1 MTRHRLIP
9 LCALVGVLLAGFLPN
24 LQAQDAQDSA
34 DLVLL
39 IDGSQNVGAA
49 NFPYVRELAL
59 RIIERL
65 NVGREAVRVALALYH
80 ANPEI
85 KFYLSSYESK
95 ASVLEAVKELTY
107 SGSPQSN
114 LGLALEEVA
123 QSLLSQSAGGRAEE
137 GVPQM
142 VVVISA
148 GPSTDDTGAGDRSLK
163 RAGVVT
169 FGVAIGNTAPADLEA
184 VATDRSFV
192 LSAPDFRTVTSTVDQ
207 LMPFVQGVVQRTI
220 IIQNE
225 FTEVVAVGPRD
236 IIFLLDSTMGATV
249 INSVREFIRRFVETM
264 PIGPGGVQVGVAQ
277 FSDTPRLEID
287 LNSYGTREELM
298 SALGRI
304 KPRQGQSVN
313 IGAALDFVRTNM
325 LRPDKGSRLQQGV
338 PQLVLLMTSKKSTD
352 EAIGPARALQ
362 RMGVLTMAAGS
373 KTADTQE
380 LKEIAF
386 DESVL
391 FIMPDFR
398 KLLRSPK
405 IIVTPLSTLAG
416 VVVTEVPTEPVV
428 EITTVQTQKVI
439 RDIVFLVDGSNYIGS
454 NNFPYVR
461 DFMINVVNQL
471 EVNPERVQIGLM
483 QFAEQPKIEFYLNT
497 LSDRQSVVDRI
508 SQLRLT
514 GGTVLNTGTA
524 MEYALRNMFSTRAGS
539 RKRQGV
545 QQVLVLITGG
555 PTQDAIKSVADKVA
569 LEGVLTFVVSS
580 GQADQAVLQTVAFVP
595 DLAYHEANFAYL
607 PAMAEQIMPKLI
619 TVVGDTDLTTVT
631 EEVAVTG
638 SERDVAFLI
647 DGTDSVRSDFAYVR
661 DFILKVIEPLDIGR
675 DKVRVAVV
683 QHSERPTPN
692 FYLNTYQT
700 KGEVVQAVGQMT
712 LAGGRA
718 LNTGSALKF
727 MRDNILSEAY
737 GSRRAQGV
745 PQFLIVLTGSR
756 SRDNVK
762 EPAGVLKT
770 EGVVPFGVGVKDA
783 DRKQIEEISHNP
795 SFAFKVKEFSELD
808 TVPQRLNTYVALPK
822 AELDIVLREV
832 QGHGV
837 KRDIVFLLD
846 GSENTRNGFSDIK
859 LFLKSIVESLYVSE
873 NQDRVSVVQ
882 FAEKPNVNF
891 YLNSH
896 KSESD
901 VMNAIDNL
909 RHGGGGRRLNVGA
922 ALQFVRHSV
931 FTSSSGSRRLEGVPQ
946 ILILLT
952 TAPSADDARSPA
964 LALKDHEIMSVGIG
978 VGDSD
983 FAELETVAFEPSFIY
998 KVIRLSN
1005 LPSIQSKLIAALNSN
1020 KDPTE
1025 STSDLIGRTKRDIVF
1040 LVDGSDDSRNGLPA
1054 IREFIRRM
1062 VEELDVD
1069 DDKVRVAVLQYSDD
1083 TSVYFNLEAH
1093 DSKRAIIYA
1102 VRSLRHK
1109 GGRPRNTG
1117 AALEFLRDFIFNADS
1132 GSRLVQGVPQILF
1145 LLTGGE
1151 SADDVSGAAAGL
1163 HQLGVLSFAIGMKKA
1178 QQEELEK
1185 IASSSAYIFNL
1196 PFFGELLS
1204 VQQEIVSFVQVGK
1217 ALEPPLV
1224 EQESPQR
1231 DIVFLVDGSDETRS
1245 GFPAIKSF
1253 IKQVV
1258 ETLTLGENED
1268 QVSVVQYSSDP
1279 QLHFSFNTYADSQ
1292 DVLTTVEQLKH
1303 KGGGPLNTGAALEY
1317 VRTNA
1322 FSESS
1327 GSRHN
1332 QGVPQILIL
1341 LSGGASQD
1349 EVTSAA
1355 AALKQDQVVTF
1366 CVGTKNSDLLE
1377 LQTIAHVPSYA
1388 FALRQFEDT
1397 GRIYQQL
1404 VSFVKRVPRQT
1415 VSKPPTVLDS
1425 MRRDIVFLLDG
1436 TDKSEPR
1443 FQDIKDFVLG
1453 VVAELHIDENN
1464 DQVALVQ
1471 YSDTAQIH
1479 FDLKRFSSADSVV
1492 STIRDLTHKGG
1503 SPNNIGAALQYL
1515 RERVFTPDAGS
1526 RFPQGVPQ
1534 ILFVLSNERSAD
1546 DIRAPVRMLKDV
1558 GVIII
1563 AIGTATADTLELQ
1576 TMSHDAKYAFS
1587 VSDYKELLVA
1597 KESVLSLLKEADHHL
1612 EQSAPVESVE
1622 PRKNDVVFLIDGSYD
1637 SRNDFE
1643 AIRQFIEQMA
1653 DTLNFDGRDRM
1664 AVVQYSRNS
1673 TVNFYLNS
1681 YSSKTDV
1688 LNSIRN
1694 MGHKYGRPLYLGKAL
1709 EFVRDNVFAASV
1721 GGRRASLVPQYLFVF
1736 SGGRSKDDVR
1746 GPAQSLKK
1754 IGIRTFSIGTNNAD
1768 TLEMQNISF
1777 TPSHYFSVTSFT
1789 NLPSVHESVKAMM
1802 KDVDDAT
1809 GYTPAVGTS
1818 TVTQLEL
1825 GGPADIVFLLA
1836 GSDDMRANEGPVLDF
1851 VRDFVKKVEIGPSNV
1866 QVAVVQYSTVPT
1878 AEFALNSYGQK
1889 DDLMAQLSNVKLRG
1903 GSTVN
1908 TGEAL
1913 QYARNYMFTASAG
1926 SRARQGIPQTM
1937 IVFSGKKSDDSVAE
1951 PLNGLREAGID
1962 LYSIGIN
1969 GADKQEMQEISQN
1982 VETAYFIQAPSD
1994 FPVVMQHL
2002 LSAILSH
2009 RSLTE
2014 PGFGVT
2020 DTKKDIVFLLD
2031 GSDGTR
2037 NGFPAMR
2044 NFVEQVVEKL
2054 NVGENKD
2061 RVSVVQYARDPEANF
2076 YLNTYTTKEEVVDA
2090 VRGLKH
2096 KGGRPLNTGAA
2107 LRYTS
2112 DKVFTNSTGSRRL
2125 QGVPQILILINSRGS
2140 FDTVD
2145 APASALKLQGIYI
2158 IGIGTRSSDKDE
2170 LQKIS
2175 HDPSYALAVLD
2186 FASLQNVQ
2194 EQFSSVMGRVIRAA
2208 TMSIKMNEKRRGRD
2222 MVFLL
2227 DGSDATRNSFPAM
2240 RDFVQRVVETL
2251 SLDGDK
2257 DRVSLV
2263 QYSRD
2268 AAVQFYLNTYTTK
2281 GEILDIVRGLRHRGG
2296 RPLNTGAA
2304 LQYLRDNVFT
2314 ASAGSR
2320 RLQGVPQV
2328 LILLSGGR
2336 SFDSVDA
2343 PASALKQL
2351 GVLIFAI
2358 GSRSSDSGELQKIA
2372 HEPQFGLSV
2381 PEFTD
2386 LPSVQQQLQSSV
2398 EAVVIDVTPETPSV
2412 IAEAKKDIVFLLD
2425 GSDGTRN
2432 GFPDMRKFVEQVVE
2446 KLNVGVNK
2454 DRVSVVQYAR
2464 DPETSFY
2471 LNTYTA
2477 REDVVNALRGLRHR
2491 GGRPLN
2497 TGAALQYV
2505 RDNVFT
2511 NSSGSRRSQG
2521 VPQILILLNGGRSFD
2536 SVAAPASALKQQGVF
2551 TISIGTQNSD
2561 SSELQK
2567 IAHDPSHALAVSELT
2582 DLPSVQDQ
2590 LSSVINR
2597 VLRATPM
2604 TPTVTA
2610 ERPRGRDVVFLL
2622 DGSDATR
2629 NSFPD
2634 MRDFVQRVVETLSL
2648 DDDKDRVSLVQYSR
2662 DAAVQFY
2669 LNTYTTKGEILD
2681 IVRGLRHRG
2690 GRPLNTGAALQY
2702 LRDNVFTASAG
2713 SRRLQGV
2720 PQVLILL
2727 SGGRSLDSVDA
2738 PASALKQLGVLIFA
2752 IGSRGS
2758 DSGELQKIAHDP
2770 RYALSVPEFTDLPSV
2785 QQQLQSSVEA
2795 VVIDVTPET
2804 PSVIAEA
2811 KKDIVFLLD
2820 GSDGTRNGFPDMR
2833 KFVEQVVE
2841 KLNVGVNKDR
2851 VSVVQYARDPE
2862 TSFYLNTYTA
2872 REDVVNALRGLR
2884 HRGGRP
2890 LNTGAALQYVRD
2902 NVFTNSSGS
2911 RRSQGVPQILIL
2923 LNGGRSFD
2931 SVAAPASALKQ
2942 QGVFTISIG
2951 TQNSDSSELQKIA
2964 HDPSHAL
2971 AVSELTDLPS
2981 VQDQLSSVINRVL
2994 RATPM
2999 TPTVTAERPRGRDVV
3014 FLLDGSDATRNSFPD
3029 MRDFVQRVVETL
3041 SLDDD
3046 KDRVSLVQYSR
3057 DAAVQFYLNTYTTK
3071 GEILDIVRG
3080 LRHRGGR
3087 PLNTGAALQYLRD
3100 NVFTASAGSR
3110 RLQGVPQV
3118 LILLSG
3124 GRSLDSVDA
3133 PASALKQLGVL
3144 IFAIGSRGSDS
3155 GELQKI
3161 AHDPRYALSVP
3172 EFTDLPSVQ
3181 QQLQSSVEA
3190 VVIDV
3195 TPETPSVIAEAKKDI
3210 VFLLDGSDGTRN
3222 GFPDMRKF
3230 VEQVVE
3236 KLNVGVN
3243 KDRVSVVQY
3252 ARDPET
3258 SFYLNTYTAREDVVN
3273 ALRGLRHRG
3282 GRPLNTGAALQY
3294 VRDNVFTNSS
3304 GSRRSQGVPQ
3314 ILILLNGGR
3323 SFDSVAAPASALKQ
3337 QGVFTISIGTQN
3349 SDSSELQKIAHD
3361 PSHALAVSELTD
3373 LPSVQDQLSSVINR
3387 VLRATPMTPTVTAE
3401 RPRGRD
3407 VVFLLDGSDAT
3418 RNSFPDMRDFVQ
3430 RVVETLSLDDDKDR
3444 VSLVQY
3450 SRDAAVQFYLN
3461 TYTTKGEILDIVRGL
3476 RHRGG
3481 RPLNTGAALQYLRD
3495 NVFTAS
3501 AGSRRLQG
3509 VPQVLILL
3517 SGGRSLDS
3525 VDAPASAL
3533 KQLGVLIF
3541 AIGSRGSDSGE
3552 LQKIA
3557 HDPRYALSVPEFTD
3571 LPSVQQQLQS
3581 SVEAVVIDVTPET
3594 PSVIAEAKKD
3604 IVFLLDGSDG
3614 TRNGFPDMRKFVEQ
3628 VVEKLNVGVNK
3639 DRVSVVQYARDPETS
3654 FYLNTYT
3661 AREDVVNAL
3670 RGLRHRGGRPLN
3682 TGAALQYVRDNVF
3695 TNSSGS
3701 RRSQGVPQILILL
3714 NGGRSFDS
3722 VAAPASALKQQ
3733 GVFTISIGTQ
3743 NSDSSELQ
3751 KIAHDPSHALAVSEL
3766 TDLPSVQDQLSSVIN
3781 RVLRATPM
3789 TPTVTAERPRGRD
3802 VVFLL
3807 DGSDATRNS
3816 FPDMRDFVQRVVET
3830 LSLDDD
3836 KDRVSLVQ
3844 YSRDA
3849 AVQFYLN
3856 TYTTKGEILDIV
3868 RGLRHRGGRPLNTGA
3883 ALQYLR
3889 DNVFTAS
3896 AGSRRLQ
3903 GVPQVLILLSGGRS
3917 LDSVDAPASALKQLG
3932 VLIFAIG
3939 SRGSDSGE
3947 LQKIAHDPRYALSV
3961 PEFTDLPSVQQQLQS
3976 SVEAVVIDVTP
3987 ETPSVIAEAKKDIV
4001 FLLDGSDGTRNG
4013 FPDMRK
4019 FVEQVVEKLNVG
4031 VNKDRVSVVQYAR
4044 DPETSF
4050 YLNTYTARED
4060 VVNALR
4066 GLRHR
4071 GGRPL
4076 NTGAA
4081 LQYVRDN
4088 VFTNSSGSRRSQGV
4102 PQILILL
4109 NGGRSFDSVA
4119 APASALKQQGVFT
4132 ISIGTQNSDS
4142 SELQKIAHD
4151 PSHALAVSE
4160 LTDLP
4165 SVQDQLSSVIN
4176 RVLRATPMTPTV
4188 TAERPRGRDVVF
4200 LLDGSDA
4207 TRNSF
4212 PDMRDF
4218 VQRVVET
4225 LSLDD
4230 DKDRV
4235 SLVQYSR
4242 DAAVQFYLNTYTTK
4256 GEILDIVRG
4265 LRHRGGRP
4273 LNTGAALQYL
4283 RDNVFTAS
4291 AGSRRLQGVPQV
4303 LILLSGGRSLDSVDA
4318 PASALKQLGVLIFAI
4333 GSRGSDS
4340 GELQKI
4346 AHDPRYALSV
4356 PEFTDL
4362 PSVQQQLQSSVEA
4375 VVIDVTPETPSV
4387 IAEAKKDIVFLLDG
4401 SDGTRNGFP
4410 DMRKFVEQVVEK
4422 LNVGVNKDRVSVVQ
4436 YARDPETSFYL
4447 NTYTAREDVV
4457 NALRGL
4463 RHRGGRPLNTG
4474 AALQYVRDNVFTNSS
4489 GSRRSQGVP
4498 QILILLNGGRSF
4510 DSVAAPA
4517 SALKQQ
4523 GVFTISIGTQNSD
4536 SSELQK
4542 IAHDPSHALAVSELT
4557 DLPSVQDQLSSV
4569 INRVLRATPMTPT
4582 VTAERPRGRDVVF
4595 LLDGSDAT
4603 RNSFPDMR
4611 DFVQRVV
4618 ETLSLDD
4625 DKDRVSL
4632 VQYSRDAAV
4641 QFYLNTYTTKGEI
4654 LDIVRGLR
4662 HRGGRPLNTGAA
4674 LQYLRDNV
4682 FTASAGSRRL
4692 QGVPQVLILLSGG
4705 RSLDSVDA
4713 PASALKQLGVLIFAI
4728 GSRGSDSGELQKIAH
4743 DPRYALSVPEF
4754 TDLPSV
4760 QQQLQSSV
4768 EAVVIDVTPET
4779 PSVIAEA
4786 KKDIVFLLDGSDGTR
4801 NGFPDMR
4808 KFVEQ
4813 VVEKLNVGVNK
4824 DRVSVVQ
4831 YARDPE
4837 TSFYLNTYTAREDVV
4852 NALRGLR
4859 HRGGRPLNTG
4869 AALQYVRDNVFT
4881 NSSGSRRSQGVP
4893 QILILLNGGRSF
4905 DSVAA
4910 PASALKQQ
4918 GVFTISIGTQN
4929 SDSSELQ
4936 KIAHDPSHALAVS
4949 ELTDLPSVQDQ
4960 LSSVINRVL
4969 RATPMTPTVTAE
4981 RPRGRDVVFL
4991 LDGSDATRNSF
5002 PDMRDFVQRVVETLS
5017 LDDDKDRV
5025 SLVQYSRDAAV
5036 QFYLNTYTTKGEI
5049 LDIVRGLRHRGGRPL
5064 NTGAAL
5070 QYLRDNVFTASA
5082 GSRRLQGVPQVL
5094 ILLSGGRS
5102 LDSVDAPASA
5112 LKQLGVLIFAIGSRG
5127 SDSGELQK
5135 IAHDPRYAL
5144 SVPEFTDLPSVQ
5156 QQLQSSVEAV
5166 VIDVTPETPSV
5177 IAEAKK
5183 DIVFL
5188 LDGSD
5193 GTRNGFPD
5201 MRKFV
5206 EQVVE
5211 KLNVGVNKDRVSV
5224 VQYARDPETSFYLN
5238 TYTAREDV
5246 VNALRGL
5253 RHRGGRPLNTGAA
5266 LQYVRDNV
5274 FTNSSGSRRSQGV
5287 PQILILLNGGRSFD
5301 SVAAPASA
5309 LKQQGVFTISIGTQN
5324 SDSSELQKIAHDPS
5338 HALAVSELTDLPSV
5352 QDQLSS
5358 VINRV
5363 LRATPMTPTVTAE
5376 RPRGRDVVFLLD
5388 GSDAT
5393 RNSFPDMRDF
5403 VQRVVETLSLDDDKD
5418 RVSLVQ
5424 YSRDAA
5430 VQFYLNTYTTKG
5442 EILDI
5447 VRGLRHRGGRPLN
5460 TGAALQYLRDNVF
5473 TASAGSRR
5481 LQGVPQVL
5489 ILLSGGRSLDS
5500 VDAPASALKQLGVL
5514 IFAIGSR
5521 GSDSGELQKIAH
5533 DPRYAL
5539 SVPEFTDLPSVQQ
5552 QLQSSVEAVVIDVT
5566 PETPSVIAEAKKDI
5580 VFLLD
5585 GSDGTRNGF
5594 PDMRKFVEQV
5604 VEKLNVGVNKDRV
5617 SVVQYARD
5625 PETSFYLNTYTA
5637 REDVVN
5643 ALRGLRHRG
5652 GRPLNTGAALQ
5663 YVRDNV
5669 FTNSSGSRRSQGVP
5683 QILILLNGGRSFD
5696 SVAAPA
5702 SALKQQGVFTISI
5715 GTQNS
5720 DSSELQ
5726 KIAHDPSHAL
5736 AVSELTDLPS
5746 VQDQL
5751 SSVINRVLRATPM
5764 TPTVTAERP
5773 RGRDV
5778 VFLLDG
5784 SDATRNSFPDMRD
5797 FVQRVVETL
5806 SLDDDK
5812 DRVSLVQYSRD
5823 AAVQF
5828 YLNTYTTKG
5837 EILDIVRGLRHR
5849 GGRPLNTGA
5858 ALQYLRDNVFTASA
5872 GSRRLQ
5878 GVPQVLILLSG
5889 GRSLD
5894 SVDAPASALKQLGVL
5909 IFAIGSR
5916 GSDSRELQKIAHDP
5930 RYALSVPEFTD
5941 LPSVM
5946 NRLLSA
5952 VSTRPSVT
5960 AESQG
5965 PRRDIIFLVDGSDG
5979 VGRDFPIIQE
5989 FIRRVVENL
5998 NVGENK
6004 IRIGVVQF
6012 GDYAHTDM
6020 YLNTHTTK
6028 EEVLNTVRGLRQR
6041 GGRQRNLGQALQF
6054 VNDDVLTAARGSRK
6068 QEGVPQFLVV
6078 VSSGSPT
6085 DDINRPATTLKRSRV
6100 IPFSIGTR
6108 DVNPKD
6114 LQIVSFVPNFAFT
6127 VDDLPSLDTVQ
6138 QNVINRLTE
6147 LSDDDIARIVP
6158 QFPIIEEIVP
6168 SSGGEKRDVVF
6179 LIDGSNT
6186 ARNDFPSIRE
6196 MIIRVVE
6203 KLDVGLDKVRISVV
6217 QYSDDTKVEFLL
6229 NEYSTKNEVR
6239 QAVTQLRSRGGS
6251 RLNTG
6256 QALEWVSRN
6265 IYQRS
6270 AGSRLEDGVP
6280 QFLIVVTGGASADDV
6295 TAPADQLK
6303 RSHVAPI
6310 AIGSRN
6316 SDIDELRK
6324 ISLKPELAYTVESF
6338 QQLPVVEQRL
6348 INSVKT
6354 MSASDI
6360 IGSYRPPDEVFDVLD
6375 VGRKDIIFLI
6385 DGSDNTGV
6393 TGIAHIRDFI
6403 LNLVKQLDVRP
6414 DQVRV
6419 GLVQYA
6425 DGVKPEF
6432 SLNSHG
6438 AKPDVITA
6446 VRKLRQMG
6454 GRSSN
6459 LADAIEYVLQNELK
6473 PSAGV
6478 RPVEASQH
6486 LVVLTG
6492 GRSPQDVSLYGPLL
6506 KGSKVNC
6513 IGIGASGADT
6523 RQLAQI
6529 AKSSEDVLQVRT
6541 FPGLPEIND
6550 RLVARLKG
6558 TLPVDPAPEEI
6569 PTQGLPASKKADIVF
6584 LVDGSINL
6592 GRENFNKVMAFVAE
6606 LVDLFYT
6613 DRDNLRIGL
6622 AHYGTDVSDV
6632 FYLNTH
6638 KNKPDIVSAI
6648 ESADYKG
6655 GRRSNTGAAIR
6666 HIQNVQFSKPKGSRK
6681 DEGTPQILMLIQGGP
6696 SSDDAKSAALGLKKS
6711 GVRIFAVG
6719 VGDTAN
6725 EQEILASD
6733 STTVARAR
6741 TYQELS
6747 ELNEQILGT
6756 LDDEVKGKLCVG
6768 VQDAPR
6774 ACNLEVLVGFDVSA
6788 QNIFSAQTNLLS
6800 KMGAILQRIAKMST
6814 ISCSS
6819 GQTPSI
6825 QIGMLAIDSTGQP
6838 IQVDFTDNPNKLL
6851 EAFRGLRNRGPFVL
6865 SGKTISAYTDRFRNR
6880 QDDAVKV
6887 VIHLTDGIDA
6897 PYPEMKRRIEELR
6910 QSGVNSLI
6918 LVGLERVPRFEDAA
6932 LLEFGR
6938 GFRYTRPLRLNILDL
6953 DYELMEELDNIAEK
6967 ECCGVPCK
6975 CTGTRGD
6982 RGSIGVSGPKGRP
6995 GGAGSQGHPGDEGGP
7010 GERGPPGVNGTQ
7022 GFQGCPGQRGFK
7034 GSRGYSGEKGE
7045 SGEIGLDGING
7056 EEGKSGVAGP
7066 SGDRGHSGSRGP
7078 KGIKGQA
7085 GDKGQ
7090 MGIRGDPGTSGV
7102 DNNRAGPK
7110 GDPGDAGPAGEPGED
7125 GNKGAA
7131 GEPGRRGADGR
7142 RGAPGQAGKPGPPG
7156 VDGVRGET
7164 GIGGSRG
7171 PTGPN
7176 GAPGPRGEVGN
7187 PGPRGPGGSPGA
7199 SGEKGRRGPVGRK
7212 GEPGDPGIKGVIGP
7226 LGLRGESGEDG
7237 RDGFGISGPKGRRA
7251 NEGFPGFPG
7260 PKGEAGNAGTKGA
7273 PGPRGNLGQRGVS
7286 GNAGTAGQKG
7296 EVGYPGPY
7304 GLKGPRGPGVVQCDL
7319 VKKIRDNCRKSQAFN
7334 TACKNTAQILN
7345 LNYYNSEKMYEVKLQ
7360 NKMGSFQM
7368 GSFHNLSLLS
7378 LA

>member
-65 NVGREAVRVALALYH
+65 DVGREAVRVALALYH

-95 ASVLEAVKELTY
+95 ASVLEAVKELAY

-169 FGVAIGNTAPADLEA
+169 LGVAIGNTAPADLEA

-192 LSAPDFRTVTSTVDQ
+192 LSAPDFGTVTSTVDQ

-225 FTEVVAVGPRD
+225 FTEVVAVTPRD

-249 INSVREFIRRFVETM
+249 INSVREFIRRFVDTM
-264 PIGPGGVQVGVAQ
+264 PIGPDGVQVGVAQ

-287 LNSYGTREELM
+287 LNSYGTRDELM

-325 LRPDKGSRLQQGV
+325 VRPDKGSRLQQGV

-373 KTADTQE
+373 KTADKQE

-391 FIMPDFR
+391 FMMPDFR

-405 IIVTPLSTLAG
+405 IIITPLSTLAG

-428 EITTVQTQKVI
+428 EITTVQTQTVI

-514 GGTVLNTGTA
+514 GGAVLNTGAA
-524 MEYALRNMFSTRAGS
+524 MEFALRNMFSTRAGS

-555 PTQDAIKSVADKVA
+555 PTQDAIKNVADKVA

-580 GQADQAVLQTVAFVP
+580 GQADHAVLQTVAFVP

-619 TVVGDTDLTTVT
+619 TVVGDTDLATTT

-700 KGEVVQAVGQMT
+700 KEEVVRAVSQMT
-712 LAGGRA
+712 LAGGRS

-756 SRDNVK
+756 SRDSVTV
-762 EPAGVLKT
+762 PAGELKT

-783 DRKQIEEISHNP
+783 DQKQIEDISHNP

-808 TVPQRLNTYVALPK
+808 TVPQRLNTYVALPR

-837 KRDIVFLLD
+837 KRDLVFLLD

-896 KSESD
+896 KNESD

-952 TAPSADDARSPA
+952 TVPSADDARSPA

-983 FAELETVAFEPSFIY
+983 FSELEMVAFEPSFIY

-1025 STSDLIGRTKRDIVF
+1025 STSDLI
-1040 LVDGSDDSRNGLPA
+1040 
-1054 IREFIRRM
+1054 
-1062 VEELDVD
+1062 
-1069 DDKVRVAVLQYSDD
+1069 
-1083 TSVYFNLEAH
+1083 
-1093 DSKRAIIYA
+1093 
-1102 VRSLRHK
+1102 
-1109 GGRPRNTG
+1109 
-1117 AALEFLRDFIFNADS
+1117 
-1132 GSRLVQGVPQILF
+1132 
-1145 LLTGGE
+1145 
-1151 SADDVSGAAAGL
+1151 
-1163 HQLGVLSFAIGMKKA
+1163 
-1178 QQEELEK
+1178 
-1185 IASSSAYIFNL
+1185 
-1196 PFFGELLS
+1196 
-1204 VQQEIVSFVQVGK
+1204 
-1217 ALEPPLV
+1217 V

-1258 ETLTLGENED
+1258 ETLTVGENED

-1279 QLHFSFNTYADSQ
+1279 QLHFSFDTYADSQ

-1415 VSKPPTVLDS
+1415 VSKPPTVIDS
-1425 MRRDIVFLLDG
+1425 TRRDIVFLLDG

-1492 STIRDLTHKGG
+1492 STIGDLTHKGG

-1515 RERVFTPDAGS
+1515 RERIFTPDAGS
-1526 RFPQGVPQ
+1526 RLPQGVPQ

-1546 DIRAPVRMLKDV
+1546 DVRAPVRMLKDV

-1612 EQSAPVESVE
+1612 EQSAPVESFE

-1653 DTLNFDGRDRM
+1653 ESLNFDGRDRM

-1754 IGIRTFSIGTNNAD
+1754 NGIRTFSIGTKNAD

-1777 TPSHYFSVTSFT
+1777 APSHYFSVTSFT

-1802 KDVDDAT
+1802 KDVDDT
-1809 GYTPAVGTS
+1809 PGYTPAVGTS

-1851 VRDFVKKVEIGPSNV
+1851 VRDFVQQVEIGPGNV
-1866 QVAVVQYSTVPT
+1866 QVAVIQYSAVPT
-1878 AEFALNSYGQK
+1878 AEFVLNSYGQK

-1926 SRARQGIPQTM
+1926 SRAQQGIPQTM
-1937 IVFSGKKSDDSVAE
+1937 IVLSGKKSDDSVAE

-1962 LYSIGIN
+1962 LYSIGMN

-1982 VETAYFIQAPSD
+1982 VETAYFVQAPSD
-1994 FPVVMQHL
+1994 FPVVMQQL

-2009 RSLTE
+2009 RSITG

-2061 RVSVVQYARDPEANF
+2061 RVSVVQYGRDPEANF

-2090 VRGLKH
+2090 VRGLTH

-2107 LRYTS
+2107 LRYMS

-2140 FDTVD
+2140 FDSVD
-2145 APASALKLQGIYI
+2145 APASALKLQGIYT

-2227 DGSDATRNSFPAM
+2227 DGSDATRNSFPA
-2240 RDFVQRVVETL
+2240 
-2251 SLDGDK
+2251 
-2257 DRVSLV
+2257 
-2263 QYSRD
+2263 
-2268 AAVQFYLNTYTTK
+2268 
-2281 GEILDIVRGLRHRGG
+2281 
-2296 RPLNTGAA
+2296 
-2304 LQYLRDNVFT
+2304 
-2314 ASAGSR
+2314 
-2320 RLQGVPQV
+2320 
-2328 LILLSGGR
+2328 
-2336 SFDSVDA
+2336 
-2343 PASALKQL
+2343 
-2351 GVLIFAI
+2351 
-2358 GSRSSDSGELQKIA
+2358 
-2372 HEPQFGLSV
+2372 
-2381 PEFTD
+2381 
-2386 LPSVQQQLQSSV
+2386 
-2398 EAVVIDVTPETPSV
+2398 
-2412 IAEAKKDIVFLLD
+2412 
-2425 GSDGTRN
+2425 
-2432 GFPDMRKFVEQVVE
+2432 
-2446 KLNVGVNK
+2446 
-2454 DRVSVVQYAR
+2454 
-2464 DPETSFY
+2464 
-2471 LNTYTA
+2471 
-2477 REDVVNALRGLRHR
+2477 
-2491 GGRPLN
+2491 
-2497 TGAALQYV
+2497 
-2505 RDNVFT
+2505 
-2511 NSSGSRRSQG
+2511 
-2521 VPQILILLNGGRSFD
+2521 
-2536 SVAAPASALKQQGVF
+2536 
-2551 TISIGTQNSD
+2551 
-2561 SSELQK
+2561 
-2567 IAHDPSHALAVSELT
+2567 
-2582 DLPSVQDQ
+2582 
-2590 LSSVINR
+2590 
-2597 VLRATPM
+2597 
-2604 TPTVTA
+2604 
-2610 ERPRGRDVVFLL
+2610 
-2622 DGSDATR
+2622 
-2629 NSFPD
+2629 

-2752 IGSRGS
+2752 IGSRSS
-2758 DSGELQKIAHDP
+2758 DSGELKKIAHDP
-2770 RYALSVPEFTDLPSV
+2770 QFGLSVPEFTDLPSV

-2804 PSVIAEA
+2804 SSVIAEA
-2811 KKDIVFLLD
+2811 KKDVVFLLD
-2820 GSDGTRNGFPDMR
+2820 GSDGTRNGFPAMR
-2833 KFVEQVVE
+2833 NFVEQVVE

-2851 VSVVQYARDPE
+2851 VSVVQYGRDPE

-2971 AVSELTDLPS
+2971 AVSELTDLSSVQDQLSSVINRVLRATPMTPTVTAERPRGRDVVFLLDGSEATRNSFPAMRDFVQRVIETLSLDDDKDRVSLVQYSGDAAVQFYLNTYTTKGEILDIVRGLRHRGGRPLNTGAALQYLRDNVFTASAGSRRLQGVPQVLILLSGGRSLDSVDAPASALKQLGVLIFAIGSRSSDSGELQKIAHDPRYALSVAEFTDLPSVQQQLQSSVEAVVIDVTPETPSVIAEAKKDVVFLLDGSDGTRNGFPAMRNFVEQVVEKLNVGVNKDRVSVVQYGRDPETSFYLNTYTAREDVVNALRGLRHRGGRLLNTGAALQYVRDNVFTNSSGSRRSQGVPQILILLNGGRSFDSVAAPASALKQQGIFTISIGTQNSDSSELQKIAHDPSHALAVSELTDLPS

-3014 FLLDGSDATRNSFPD
+3014 FLLDGSEATRNSFPAMRD
-3029 MRDFVQRVVETL
+3029 FVQRVVETLSLDDNKDRVSLVQYSGDAAVQFYLNTYTTKGEILDIVRGLRHRGGRPLNTGAALQYLRDNVFTASAGSRRLQGVPQVLILLSGGRSLDSVDAPASALKQLGVLIFAIGSRRSDSGELQKIAHDPRYALSVADFTDLPSVQQQLQSSVEAVVIDVTPETPSVIAEAKKDVVFLLDGSDGTRNGFPAMRNFVEQVVEKLNVGVNKDRVSVVQYGKDPETSFYLNTYTAREDVVNALRGLRHRGGRPLNTGAALQYVRDNVFTNSSGSRRSQGVPQILILLNGARSFDSVAAPASALKQQGVFTISIGTQNSDSSELQKIAHDPSHALAVSELTDLPSVQDQLSSVINRVLRATPMTPTVTAERPGGRDVVFLLDGSEATRNSFPAMRDFVQRVVETLSLDDDKDRVSLVQYSRDAAVQFYLNTYTTKGEILDIVRGLRHKGGRPLNTGAALQYLRDNVFSASAGSRRLQGVPQVLILLSGGRSLDSVDAPASALKQLGVLIFAIGSRSSDSGELQKIAHDPRYALSVAEFTDLPSVQQQLQSSVEAVVIDVTPETPSVIAEAKKDVVFLLDGSDGTRNGFPAMRNFVEQVVEKLNVGVNKDRVSVVQYGRDPETSFYLNTYTAREDVVNALRGLRHRGGRPLNTGAALQYVRDNVFTNSSGSRRSQGVPQILILLNGGRSFDSVAAPASALKQQGVFTISIGTQNSDSSELQKIAHDPSHALAVSELTDLSSVQDQLSSVINRVLRATPMTPTVTAERPGGRDVVFLLDGSEATRNSFPAMRDFVQRVVETLSLDDDKDRVSLVQYSRDAAVQFYLNTYTTKGEILDIVRGLRHRGGRPLNTGAALQYLRDNVFTASAGSRRLQGVPQVLILLSSGRSFDSVDAPASALKQLGVLIFAIGSRSSDSGELQKIAHDPRYALSVAEFTDLPSVQQQLQSSVQAVVIDVTPETPSVIAEAKKDVVFLLDGSDGTRNGFPAMRNFVEQVVEKLNVGVNKDRVSVVQYGRDPETSFYLNTYTAREDVVNALRGLRHRGGRLLNTGAALQYVRDNVFTNSSGSRRSQGVPQILILLNGGRSFDSVAAPASALKQQGVFTISIGTQNSDSSELQKIANDPSHALAVSELTDLPSVQDQLSSVINRVLKDTPMTPTVTAERPGGRDVVFLLDGSEATRNSFPAMRDFVQRVVETLSLDDDKDRVSLVQYSGDAAVQFYLNTYTTKGEILDIVRGLRHRGGRPLNTGAALQYLRDNVFTASAGSRRLQGVPQVLILLSGGRSLDSVDAPASALKQLGVLIFAIGSRRSDSGELQKIAHDPRYALSVADFTDLPSVQQQLQSSVEAVVIDVTPETPSVIAEAKKDVVFLLDSSDGTRNGFPAMRNFVQQVVEKLNVGVNKDRVSVVQYGRDPETSFYLKTYTAREDVVNALRGLRHRGGRPLNTGAALQYVRDNIFTNSSGSRRSQGVPQILILLNSGRSFDSVAAPASALKQQGVFTISIGTQNSDSSELQKIAHDPSHALAVSELTDLPSVQDQLSSVINRVLRDTPMTPTVTAERPGGRDVVFLLDGSEATRHSFPAMRDFVQRVVETLSLDDDKDRVSLVQYSRDAAVQFYLNTYTTKGEILDIVRGLRHRGGRPLNTGAALQYLRDNVFTASAGSRRLQGVPQVLILLSGGRSLDSVDVPASALKQLGVLIFAIGSRSSDSGELQKIAHDPRYALSVAEFTDLPSVQQQLQSSVEAVVIDVTPETPSVIAEAKKDVVFLLDGSDGTRNGFPAMRNFVEQVVDKLNVGVNKDRVSVVQYGRDPETSFYLNTYTAREDVVNALRGLRHRGGRPLNTGAALQYVRDNIFTNSSGSRRSQGVPQILILLNGGRSFDSVAAPASALKQQGVFTISIGTQNSDSSELQKIAHDPSHALAVSELTDLPSVQDQLSSVINRVLRDTPMTPTVTAERPGGRDVVFLLDGSEATRNSFPAMRDFVQRVVETL

-3144 IFAIGSRGSDS
+3144 IFAIGSRSSDS

-3161 AHDPRYALSVP
+3161 APDPRYAL
-3172 EFTDLPSVQ
+3172 L
-3181 QQLQSSVEA
+3181 
-3190 VVIDV
+3190 
-3195 TPETPSVIAEAKKDI
+3195 
-3210 VFLLDGSDGTRN
+3210 
-3222 GFPDMRKF
+3222 
-3230 VEQVVE
+3230 
-3236 KLNVGVN
+3236 
-3243 KDRVSVVQY
+3243 
-3252 ARDPET
+3252 
-3258 SFYLNTYTAREDVVN
+3258 
-3273 ALRGLRHRG
+3273 
-3282 GRPLNTGAALQY
+3282 
-3294 VRDNVFTNSS
+3294 
-3304 GSRRSQGVPQ
+3304 
-3314 ILILLNGGR
+3314 
-3323 SFDSVAAPASALKQ
+3323 
-3337 QGVFTISIGTQN
+3337 
-3349 SDSSELQKIAHD
+3349 
-3361 PSHALAVSELTD
+3361 
-3373 LPSVQDQLSSVINR
+3373 
-3387 VLRATPMTPTVTAE
+3387 
-3401 RPRGRD
+3401 
-3407 VVFLLDGSDAT
+3407 
-3418 RNSFPDMRDFVQ
+3418 
-3430 RVVETLSLDDDKDR
+3430 
-3444 VSLVQY
+3444 
-3450 SRDAAVQFYLN
+3450 
-3461 TYTTKGEILDIVRGL
+3461 
-3476 RHRGG
+3476 
-3481 RPLNTGAALQYLRD
+3481 
-3495 NVFTAS
+3495 
-3501 AGSRRLQG
+3501 
-3509 VPQVLILL
+3509 
-3517 SGGRSLDS
+3517 
-3525 VDAPASAL
+3525 
-3533 KQLGVLIF
+3533 
-3541 AIGSRGSDSGE
+3541 
-3552 LQKIA
+3552 
-3557 HDPRYALSVPEFTD
+3557 
-3571 LPSVQQQLQS
+3571 
-3581 SVEAVVIDVTPET
+3581 
-3594 PSVIAEAKKD
+3594 
-3604 IVFLLDGSDG
+3604 
-3614 TRNGFPDMRKFVEQ
+3614 
-3628 VVEKLNVGVNK
+3628 
-3639 DRVSVVQYARDPETS
+3639 
-3654 FYLNTYT
+3654 
-3661 AREDVVNAL
+3661 
-3670 RGLRHRGGRPLN
+3670 
-3682 TGAALQYVRDNVF
+3682 
-3695 TNSSGS
+3695 
-3701 RRSQGVPQILILL
+3701 
-3714 NGGRSFDS
+3714 
-3722 VAAPASALKQQ
+3722 
-3733 GVFTISIGTQ
+3733 
-3743 NSDSSELQ
+3743 
-3751 KIAHDPSHALAVSEL
+3751 
-3766 TDLPSVQDQLSSVIN
+3766 
-3781 RVLRATPM
+3781 
-3789 TPTVTAERPRGRD
+3789 
-3802 VVFLL
+3802 
-3807 DGSDATRNS
+3807 
-3816 FPDMRDFVQRVVET
+3816 
-3830 LSLDDD
+3830 
-3836 KDRVSLVQ
+3836 
-3844 YSRDA
+3844 
-3849 AVQFYLN
+3849 
-3856 TYTTKGEILDIV
+3856 
-3868 RGLRHRGGRPLNTGA
+3868 
-3883 ALQYLR
+3883 
-3889 DNVFTAS
+3889 
-3896 AGSRRLQ
+3896 
-3903 GVPQVLILLSGGRS
+3903 
-3917 LDSVDAPASALKQLG
+3917 
-3932 VLIFAIG
+3932 
-3939 SRGSDSGE
+3939 
-3947 LQKIAHDPRYALSV
+3947 
-3961 PEFTDLPSVQQQLQS
+3961 
-3976 SVEAVVIDVTP
+3976 
-3987 ETPSVIAEAKKDIV
+3987 
-4001 FLLDGSDGTRNG
+4001 
-4013 FPDMRK
+4013 
-4019 FVEQVVEKLNVG
+4019 
-4031 VNKDRVSVVQYAR
+4031 
-4044 DPETSF
+4044 
-4050 YLNTYTARED
+4050 
-4060 VVNALR
+4060 
-4066 GLRHR
+4066 
-4071 GGRPL
+4071 
-4076 NTGAA
+4076 
-4081 LQYVRDN
+4081 
-4088 VFTNSSGSRRSQGV
+4088 
-4102 PQILILL
+4102 
-4109 NGGRSFDSVA
+4109 
-4119 APASALKQQGVFT
+4119 
-4132 ISIGTQNSDS
+4132 
-4142 SELQKIAHD
+4142 
-4151 PSHALAVSE
+4151 
-4160 LTDLP
+4160 
-4165 SVQDQLSSVIN
+4165 
-4176 RVLRATPMTPTV
+4176 
-4188 TAERPRGRDVVF
+4188 
-4200 LLDGSDA
+4200 
-4207 TRNSF
+4207 
-4212 PDMRDF
+4212 
-4218 VQRVVET
+4218 
-4225 LSLDD
+4225 
-4230 DKDRV
+4230 
-4235 SLVQYSR
+4235 
-4242 DAAVQFYLNTYTTK
+4242 
-4256 GEILDIVRG
+4256 
-4265 LRHRGGRP
+4265 
-4273 LNTGAALQYL
+4273 
-4283 RDNVFTAS
+4283 
-4291 AGSRRLQGVPQV
+4291 
-4303 LILLSGGRSLDSVDA
+4303 
-4318 PASALKQLGVLIFAI
+4318 
-4333 GSRGSDS
+4333 
-4340 GELQKI
+4340 
-4346 AHDPRYALSV
+4346 
-4356 PEFTDL
+4356 
-4362 PSVQQQLQSSVEA
+4362 
-4375 VVIDVTPETPSV
+4375 
-4387 IAEAKKDIVFLLDG
+4387 
-4401 SDGTRNGFP
+4401 
-4410 DMRKFVEQVVEK
+4410 
-4422 LNVGVNKDRVSVVQ
+4422 
-4436 YARDPETSFYL
+4436 
-4447 NTYTAREDVV
+4447 
-4457 NALRGL
+4457 
-4463 RHRGGRPLNTG
+4463 
-4474 AALQYVRDNVFTNSS
+4474 
-4489 GSRRSQGVP
+4489 
-4498 QILILLNGGRSF
+4498 
-4510 DSVAAPA
+4510 
-4517 SALKQQ
+4517 
-4523 GVFTISIGTQNSD
+4523 
-4536 SSELQK
+4536 
-4542 IAHDPSHALAVSELT
+4542 
-4557 DLPSVQDQLSSV
+4557 
-4569 INRVLRATPMTPT
+4569 
-4582 VTAERPRGRDVVF
+4582 
-4595 LLDGSDAT
+4595 
-4603 RNSFPDMR
+4603 
-4611 DFVQRVV
+4611 
-4618 ETLSLDD
+4618 
-4625 DKDRVSL
+4625 
-4632 VQYSRDAAV
+4632 
-4641 QFYLNTYTTKGEI
+4641 
-4654 LDIVRGLR
+4654 
-4662 HRGGRPLNTGAA
+4662 
-4674 LQYLRDNV
+4674 
-4682 FTASAGSRRL
+4682 
-4692 QGVPQVLILLSGG
+4692 
-4705 RSLDSVDA
+4705 
-4713 PASALKQLGVLIFAI
+4713 
-4728 GSRGSDSGELQKIAH
+4728 
-4743 DPRYALSVPEF
+4743 
-4754 TDLPSV
+4754 
-4760 QQQLQSSV
+4760 
-4768 EAVVIDVTPET
+4768 
-4779 PSVIAEA
+4779 
-4786 KKDIVFLLDGSDGTR
+4786 
-4801 NGFPDMR
+4801 
-4808 KFVEQ
+4808 
-4813 VVEKLNVGVNK
+4813 
-4824 DRVSVVQ
+4824 
-4831 YARDPE
+4831 
-4837 TSFYLNTYTAREDVV
+4837 
-4852 NALRGLR
+4852 
-4859 HRGGRPLNTG
+4859 
-4869 AALQYVRDNVFT
+4869 
-4881 NSSGSRRSQGVP
+4881 
-4893 QILILLNGGRSF
+4893 
-4905 DSVAA
+4905 
-4910 PASALKQQ
+4910 
-4918 GVFTISIGTQN
+4918 
-4929 SDSSELQ
+4929 
-4936 KIAHDPSHALAVS
+4936 
-4949 ELTDLPSVQDQ
+4949 
-4960 LSSVINRVL
+4960 
-4969 RATPMTPTVTAE
+4969 
-4981 RPRGRDVVFL
+4981 
-4991 LDGSDATRNSF
+4991 
-5002 PDMRDFVQRVVETLS
+5002 
-5017 LDDDKDRV
+5017 
-5025 SLVQYSRDAAV
+5025 
-5036 QFYLNTYTTKGEI
+5036 
-5049 LDIVRGLRHRGGRPL
+5049 
-5064 NTGAAL
+5064 
-5070 QYLRDNVFTASA
+5070 
-5082 GSRRLQGVPQVL
+5082 
-5094 ILLSGGRS
+5094 
-5102 LDSVDAPASA
+5102 
-5112 LKQLGVLIFAIGSRG
+5112 
-5127 SDSGELQK
+5127 
-5135 IAHDPRYAL
+5135 
-5144 SVPEFTDLPSVQ
+5144 
-5156 QQLQSSVEAV
+5156 
-5166 VIDVTPETPSV
+5166 
-5177 IAEAKK
+5177 
-5183 DIVFL
+5183 
-5188 LDGSD
+5188 
-5193 GTRNGFPD
+5193 
-5201 MRKFV
+5201 
-5206 EQVVE
+5206 
-5211 KLNVGVNKDRVSV
+5211 
-5224 VQYARDPETSFYLN
+5224 
-5238 TYTAREDV
+5238 
-5246 VNALRGL
+5246 
-5253 RHRGGRPLNTGAA
+5253 
-5266 LQYVRDNV
+5266 
-5274 FTNSSGSRRSQGV
+5274 
-5287 PQILILLNGGRSFD
+5287 
-5301 SVAAPASA
+5301 
-5309 LKQQGVFTISIGTQN
+5309 
-5324 SDSSELQKIAHDPS
+5324 
-5338 HALAVSELTDLPSV
+5338 
-5352 QDQLSS
+5352 
-5358 VINRV
+5358 
-5363 LRATPMTPTVTAE
+5363 
-5376 RPRGRDVVFLLD
+5376 
-5388 GSDAT
+5388 
-5393 RNSFPDMRDF
+5393 
-5403 VQRVVETLSLDDDKD
+5403 
-5418 RVSLVQ
+5418 
-5424 YSRDAA
+5424 
-5430 VQFYLNTYTTKG
+5430 
-5442 EILDI
+5442 
-5447 VRGLRHRGGRPLN
+5447 
-5460 TGAALQYLRDNVF
+5460 
-5473 TASAGSRR
+5473 
-5481 LQGVPQVL
+5481 
-5489 ILLSGGRSLDS
+5489 
-5500 VDAPASALKQLGVL
+5500 
-5514 IFAIGSR
+5514 
-5521 GSDSGELQKIAH
+5521 
-5533 DPRYAL
+5533 
-5539 SVPEFTDLPSVQQ
+5539 
-5552 QLQSSVEAVVIDVT
+5552 
-5566 PETPSVIAEAKKDI
+5566 
-5580 VFLLD
+5580 
-5585 GSDGTRNGF
+5585 
-5594 PDMRKFVEQV
+5594 
-5604 VEKLNVGVNKDRV
+5604 
-5617 SVVQYARD
+5617 
-5625 PETSFYLNTYTA
+5625 
-5637 REDVVN
+5637 
-5643 ALRGLRHRG
+5643 
-5652 GRPLNTGAALQ
+5652 
-5663 YVRDNV
+5663 
-5669 FTNSSGSRRSQGVP
+5669 
-5683 QILILLNGGRSFD
+5683 
-5696 SVAAPA
+5696 
-5702 SALKQQGVFTISI
+5702 
-5715 GTQNS
+5715 
-5720 DSSELQ
+5720 
-5726 KIAHDPSHAL
+5726 
-5736 AVSELTDLPS
+5736 
-5746 VQDQL
+5746 
-5751 SSVINRVLRATPM
+5751 
-5764 TPTVTAERP
+5764 
-5773 RGRDV
+5773 
-5778 VFLLDG
+5778 
-5784 SDATRNSFPDMRD
+5784 
-5797 FVQRVVETL
+5797 
-5806 SLDDDK
+5806 
-5812 DRVSLVQYSRD
+5812 
-5823 AAVQF
+5823 
-5828 YLNTYTTKG
+5828 
-5837 EILDIVRGLRHR
+5837 
-5849 GGRPLNTGA
+5849 
-5858 ALQYLRDNVFTASA
+5858 
-5872 GSRRLQ
+5872 
-5878 GVPQVLILLSG
+5878 
-5889 GRSLD
+5889 
-5894 SVDAPASALKQLGVL
+5894 
-5909 IFAIGSR
+5909 
-5916 GSDSRELQKIAHDP
+5916 
-5930 RYALSVPEFTD
+5930 VPEFTD

-5946 NRLLSA
+5946 NRLLST
-5952 VSTRPSVT
+5952 VSMRPSVT

-5965 PRRDIIFLVDGSDG
+5965 PWRDIIFLVDGSDG

-6012 GDYAHTDM
+6012 GDYAHPDM

-6054 VNDDVLTAARGSRK
+6054 VSDDMLTAARGSRK

-6114 LQIVSFVPNFAFT
+6114 LRIVSFAPNFAFV

-6158 QFPIIEEIVP
+6158 QFPVIEEIVP
-6168 SSGGEKRDVVF
+6168 STGEEKRDVVF
-6179 LIDGSNT
+6179 LIDGSST

-6196 MIIRVVE
+6196 MIKRVVE
-6203 KLDVGLDKVRISVV
+6203 KLDVGVDKVRISVV
-6217 QYSDDTKVEFLL
+6217 QYSDDTKVEFPL

-6280 QFLIVVTGGASADDV
+6280 QFLIVVTGGPSADDV

-6338 QQLPVVEQRL
+6338 QQLPAIEQRL
-6348 INSVKT
+6348 ITSVQT
-6354 MSASDI
+6354 MSAPDI

-6425 DGVKPEF
+6425 DRVKPEF

-6459 LADAIEYVLQNELK
+6459 LADAIEYVIQNELK

-6558 TLPVDPAPEEI
+6558 TLPVDPTPDEI
-6569 PTQGLPASKKADIVF
+6569 PTQGLPDSKKADIVF

-6592 GRENFNKVMAFVAE
+6592 GKENFNKVMAFVAE
-6606 LVDLFYT
+6606 LVDLFYA

-6638 KNKPDIVSAI
+6638 NNKPDIISAI

-6666 HIQNVQFSKPKGSRK
+6666 HIQNVHFSKPKGSRK
-6681 DEGTPQILMLIQGGP
+6681 DQGTPQILMLIQGGP

-6719 VGDTAN
+6719 VGDMEN
-6725 EQEILASD
+6725 ELETLASD
-6733 STTVARAR
+6733 SSTVARAR

-6768 VQDAPR
+6768 VQEAPR

-6814 ISCSS
+6814 TSCSS
-6819 GQTPSI
+6819 GQIPSI

-6838 IQVDFTDNPNKLL
+6838 VQVDFSDNPNKLL
-6851 EAFRGLRNRGPFVL
+6851 EAFRGLANRGPFVL

-6995 GGAGSQGHPGDEGGP
+6995 GGGGSQGHPGDEGGP

-7085 GDKGQ
+7085 GDKGG

-7142 RGAPGQAGKPGPPG
+7142 RGAPGQAGKSGPPG
-7156 VDGVRGET
+7156 VDGLRGEP

-7171 PTGPN
+7171 PAGPN
-7176 GAPGPRGEVGN
+7176 GAPGPRGEDGN

-7212 GEPGDPGIKGVIGP
+7212 GEPGDPGIKGGIGP

-7237 RDGFGISGPKGRRA
+7237 RDGFGISGPKGRRGD
-7251 NEGFPGFPG
+7251 EGFPGFPG

-7286 GNAGTAGQKG
+7286 GNAGTGGQKG

-7319 VKKIRDNCRKSQAFN
+7319 VKKIRDNCRKSQAHN
-7334 TACKNTAQILN
+7334 TRPK
-7345 LNYYNSEKMYEVKLQ
+7345 Y
-7360 NKMGSFQM
+7360 
-7368 GSFHNLSLLS
+7368 
-7378 LA
+7378 

>member
-24 LQAQDAQDSA
+24 LQAQEAQDSA

-65 NVGREAVRVALALYH
+65 DVGREAVRVALALYH

-85 KFYLSSYESK
+85 KFYLSTYESK
-95 ASVLEAVKELTY
+95 ASVLEAVKELAY

-249 INSVREFIRRFVETM
+249 INSVREFIRRFVDTM
-264 PIGPGGVQVGVAQ
+264 PIGPDGVQVGVAQ
-277 FSDTPRLEID
+277 FSDTPRMEID
-287 LNSYGTREELM
+287 LNSYGTRDELM

-325 LRPDKGSRLQQGV
+325 LRPDKGSRLQQGA
-338 PQLVLLMTSKKSTD
+338 PQLVLLMTSKKSSD

-373 KTADTQE
+373 KTADKEE

-391 FIMPDFR
+391 FLMADFR

-405 IIVTPLSTLAG
+405 IIITPLSTLAG

-428 EITTVQTQKVI
+428 EITTVQTQRVI

-514 GGTVLNTGTA
+514 GGAVLNTGAA
-524 MEYALRNMFSTRAGS
+524 MEFALRNMFSTRAGS

-619 TVVGDTDLTTVT
+619 TVVGDTDLTTTT

-700 KGEVVQAVGQMT
+700 KEEVVGAVSQMT
-712 LAGGRA
+712 LAGGRS

-783 DRKQIEEISHNP
+783 DQKQIEEISHNP

-808 TVPQRLNTYVALPK
+808 TVPQRLNNYVALPR

-952 TAPSADDARSPA
+952 TVPSADDARSPA

-983 FAELETVAFEPSFIY
+983 FSDLEMVAFEPSFIY

-1025 STSDLIGRTKRDIVF
+1025 STSDLI
-1040 LVDGSDDSRNGLPA
+1040 
-1054 IREFIRRM
+1054 
-1062 VEELDVD
+1062 
-1069 DDKVRVAVLQYSDD
+1069 
-1083 TSVYFNLEAH
+1083 
-1093 DSKRAIIYA
+1093 
-1102 VRSLRHK
+1102 
-1109 GGRPRNTG
+1109 
-1117 AALEFLRDFIFNADS
+1117 
-1132 GSRLVQGVPQILF
+1132 
-1145 LLTGGE
+1145 
-1151 SADDVSGAAAGL
+1151 
-1163 HQLGVLSFAIGMKKA
+1163 
-1178 QQEELEK
+1178 
-1185 IASSSAYIFNL
+1185 
-1196 PFFGELLS
+1196 
-1204 VQQEIVSFVQVGK
+1204 
-1217 ALEPPLV
+1217 V

-1258 ETLTLGENED
+1258 ETLTVGENED

-1279 QLHFSFNTYADSQ
+1279 QLHFSFDTYADSQ

-1377 LQTIAHVPSYA
+1377 LQTIADVPSYA

-1479 FDLKRFSSADSVV
+1479 FDLKRFSSPDSVV
-1492 STIRDLTHKGG
+1492 STIRDLAHKGG

-1515 RERVFTPDAGS
+1515 RERIFTPDAGS

-1612 EQSAPVESVE
+1612 EQSAPVESFE

-1653 DTLNFDGRDRM
+1653 ETLNFDGRDRM

-1694 MGHKYGRPLYLGKAL
+1694 IGHKYGRPLYLGKAL

-1754 IGIRTFSIGTNNAD
+1754 NGIRTFSIGTKNAD

-1802 KDVDDAT
+1802 KDVDDTT
-1809 GYTPAVGTS
+1809 GYTPSVGTS

-1851 VRDFVKKVEIGPSNV
+1851 VRDFVQQVEIGPGNV
-1866 QVAVVQYSTVPT
+1866 QVAVIQYSTVPT
-1878 AEFALNSYGQK
+1878 AEFVLNSYGQK

-1926 SRARQGIPQTM
+1926 SRAQQGIPQTM
-1937 IVFSGKKSDDSVAE
+1937 IVLSGKKSDDSVAE

-1962 LYSIGIN
+1962 LYSIGMN

-1982 VETAYFIQAPSD
+1982 VETAYFVQAPSD
-1994 FPVVMQHL
+1994 FPVVMQQL

-2009 RSLTE
+2009 RSITE

-2037 NGFPAMR
+2037 SGFPAMR

-2061 RVSVVQYARDPEANF
+2061 RVSVVQYGRDPEANF
-2076 YLNTYTTKEEVVDA
+2076 YLNAYTTKEEVVDA
-2090 VRGLKH
+2090 VRGLTH

-2107 LRYTS
+2107 LRYMS

-2140 FDTVD
+2140 FDSVD
-2145 APASALKLQGIYI
+2145 APASALKLQGIYT
-2158 IGIGTRSSDKDE
+2158 IGIGTRSSDKNE

-2251 SLDGDK
+2251 SLDDDK

-2336 SFDSVDA
+2336 SLDSVDA

-2372 HEPQFGLSV
+2372 HDPRFGLSV

-2412 IAEAKKDIVFLLD
+2412 IAEAKKDVVFLLD

-2432 GFPDMRKFVEQVVE
+2432 GFPAMRNFVEQVVE

-2454 DRVSVVQYAR
+2454 DRVSVVQYGR

-2622 DGSDATR
+2622 DGSEATR
-2629 NSFPD
+2629 NSFPA

-2752 IGSRGS
+2752 IGSRSS

-2811 KKDIVFLLD
+2811 KKDVVFLLD
-2820 GSDGTRNGFPDMR
+2820 GSDGTRNGFPAMR
-2833 KFVEQVVE
+2833 NFVEQVVE

-2851 VSVVQYARDPE
+2851 VSVVQYGRDPE

-3014 FLLDGSDATRNSFPD
+3014 FLLDGSEATRNSFPA

-3144 IFAIGSRGSDS
+3144 IFAIGSRSSDS

-3195 TPETPSVIAEAKKDI
+3195 TPETPSVIAEAIKDV

-3222 GFPDMRKF
+3222 GFPAMRNF

-3252 ARDPET
+3252 GRDPET

-3407 VVFLLDGSDAT
+3407 VVFLLDGSEAT
-3418 RNSFPDMRDFVQ
+3418 RNSFPAMRDFVQ

-3541 AIGSRGSDSGE
+3541 AIGSRSSDSGE

-3604 IVFLLDGSDG
+3604 VVFLLDGSDG
-3614 TRNGFPDMRKFVEQ
+3614 TRNGFPAMRNFVEQ

-3639 DRVSVVQYARDPETS
+3639 DRVSVVQYGRDPETS

-3807 DGSDATRNS
+3807 DGSEATRNS
-3816 FPDMRDFVQRVVET
+3816 FPAMRDFVQRVVET

-3939 SRGSDSGE
+3939 SRSSDSGE

-3987 ETPSVIAEAKKDIV
+3987 ETPSVIAEAKKDVV

-4013 FPDMRK
+4013 FPAMRN

-4031 VNKDRVSVVQYAR
+4031 VNKDRVSVVQYGR

-4200 LLDGSDA
+4200 LLDGSEA

-4212 PDMRDF
+4212 PAMRDF

-4333 GSRGSDS
+4333 GSRSSDS

-4387 IAEAKKDIVFLLDG
+4387 IAEAKKDVVFLLDG

-4410 DMRKFVEQVVEK
+4410 AMRNFVEQVVEK

-4436 YARDPETSFYL
+4436 YGRDPETSFYL

-4595 LLDGSDAT
+4595 LLDGSEAT
-4603 RNSFPDMR
+4603 RNSFPAMR

-4728 GSRGSDSGELQKIAH
+4728 GSRSSDSG
-4743 DPRYALSVPEF
+4743 
-4754 TDLPSV
+4754 
-4760 QQQLQSSV
+4760 
-4768 EAVVIDVTPET
+4768 
-4779 PSVIAEA
+4779 
-4786 KKDIVFLLDGSDGTR
+4786 
-4801 NGFPDMR
+4801 
-4808 KFVEQ
+4808 
-4813 VVEKLNVGVNK
+4813 
-4824 DRVSVVQ
+4824 
-4831 YARDPE
+4831 
-4837 TSFYLNTYTAREDVV
+4837 
-4852 NALRGLR
+4852 
-4859 HRGGRPLNTG
+4859 
-4869 AALQYVRDNVFT
+4869 
-4881 NSSGSRRSQGVP
+4881 
-4893 QILILLNGGRSF
+4893 
-4905 DSVAA
+4905 
-4910 PASALKQQ
+4910 
-4918 GVFTISIGTQN
+4918 
-4929 SDSSELQ
+4929 
-4936 KIAHDPSHALAVS
+4936 
-4949 ELTDLPSVQDQ
+4949 
-4960 LSSVINRVL
+4960 
-4969 RATPMTPTVTAE
+4969 
-4981 RPRGRDVVFL
+4981 
-4991 LDGSDATRNSF
+4991 
-5002 PDMRDFVQRVVETLS
+5002 
-5017 LDDDKDRV
+5017 
-5025 SLVQYSRDAAV
+5025 
-5036 QFYLNTYTTKGEI
+5036 
-5049 LDIVRGLRHRGGRPL
+5049 
-5064 NTGAAL
+5064 
-5070 QYLRDNVFTASA
+5070 
-5082 GSRRLQGVPQVL
+5082 
-5094 ILLSGGRS
+5094 
-5102 LDSVDAPASA
+5102 
-5112 LKQLGVLIFAIGSRG
+5112 
-5127 SDSGELQK
+5127 
-5135 IAHDPRYAL
+5135 
-5144 SVPEFTDLPSVQ
+5144 
-5156 QQLQSSVEAV
+5156 
-5166 VIDVTPETPSV
+5166 
-5177 IAEAKK
+5177 
-5183 DIVFL
+5183 
-5188 LDGSD
+5188 
-5193 GTRNGFPD
+5193 
-5201 MRKFV
+5201 
-5206 EQVVE
+5206 
-5211 KLNVGVNKDRVSV
+5211 
-5224 VQYARDPETSFYLN
+5224 
-5238 TYTAREDV
+5238 
-5246 VNALRGL
+5246 
-5253 RHRGGRPLNTGAA
+5253 
-5266 LQYVRDNV
+5266 
-5274 FTNSSGSRRSQGV
+5274 
-5287 PQILILLNGGRSFD
+5287 
-5301 SVAAPASA
+5301 
-5309 LKQQGVFTISIGTQN
+5309 
-5324 SDSSELQKIAHDPS
+5324 
-5338 HALAVSELTDLPSV
+5338 
-5352 QDQLSS
+5352 
-5358 VINRV
+5358 
-5363 LRATPMTPTVTAE
+5363 
-5376 RPRGRDVVFLLD
+5376 
-5388 GSDAT
+5388 
-5393 RNSFPDMRDF
+5393 
-5403 VQRVVETLSLDDDKD
+5403 
-5418 RVSLVQ
+5418 
-5424 YSRDAA
+5424 
-5430 VQFYLNTYTTKG
+5430 
-5442 EILDI
+5442 
-5447 VRGLRHRGGRPLN
+5447 
-5460 TGAALQYLRDNVF
+5460 
-5473 TASAGSRR
+5473 
-5481 LQGVPQVL
+5481 
-5489 ILLSGGRSLDS
+5489 
-5500 VDAPASALKQLGVL
+5500 
-5514 IFAIGSR
+5514 
-5521 GSDSGELQKIAH
+5521 
-5533 DPRYAL
+5533 
-5539 SVPEFTDLPSVQQ
+5539 
-5552 QLQSSVEAVVIDVT
+5552 
-5566 PETPSVIAEAKKDI
+5566 
-5580 VFLLD
+5580 
-5585 GSDGTRNGF
+5585 
-5594 PDMRKFVEQV
+5594 
-5604 VEKLNVGVNKDRV
+5604 
-5617 SVVQYARD
+5617 
-5625 PETSFYLNTYTA
+5625 
-5637 REDVVN
+5637 
-5643 ALRGLRHRG
+5643 
-5652 GRPLNTGAALQ
+5652 
-5663 YVRDNV
+5663 
-5669 FTNSSGSRRSQGVP
+5669 
-5683 QILILLNGGRSFD
+5683 
-5696 SVAAPA
+5696 
-5702 SALKQQGVFTISI
+5702 
-5715 GTQNS
+5715 
-5720 DSSELQ
+5720 
-5726 KIAHDPSHAL
+5726 
-5736 AVSELTDLPS
+5736 
-5746 VQDQL
+5746 
-5751 SSVINRVLRATPM
+5751 
-5764 TPTVTAERP
+5764 
-5773 RGRDV
+5773 
-5778 VFLLDG
+5778 
-5784 SDATRNSFPDMRD
+5784 
-5797 FVQRVVETL
+5797 
-5806 SLDDDK
+5806 
-5812 DRVSLVQYSRD
+5812 
-5823 AAVQF
+5823 
-5828 YLNTYTTKG
+5828 
-5837 EILDIVRGLRHR
+5837 
-5849 GGRPLNTGA
+5849 
-5858 ALQYLRDNVFTASA
+5858 
-5872 GSRRLQ
+5872 
-5878 GVPQVLILLSG
+5878 
-5889 GRSLD
+5889 
-5894 SVDAPASALKQLGVL
+5894 
-5909 IFAIGSR
+5909 
-5916 GSDSRELQKIAHDP
+5916 ELQKIAHDP

-5952 VSTRPSVT
+5952 VSMRPSVT

-6012 GDYAHTDM
+6012 GDYANPDM

-6028 EEVLNTVRGLRQR
+6028 EAVLNTVRGLRQR

-6054 VNDDVLTAARGSRK
+6054 VSDDMLTAARGSRK

-6085 DDINRPATTLKRSRV
+6085 DDINRPATTLKQSRV

-6168 SSGGEKRDVVF
+6168 SAGGEKSDVVF
-6179 LIDGSNT
+6179 LIDGSST

-6196 MIIRVVE
+6196 MIKRVVE
-6203 KLDVGLDKVRISVV
+6203 KLDVGEDKVRISVV

-6229 NEYSTKNEVR
+6229 KKYYTKNEVR
-6239 QAVTQLRSRGGS
+6239 QAVTDLRSIGGS

-6280 QFLIVVTGGASADDV
+6280 QFLVVVTGGPSADDV

-6338 QQLPVVEQRL
+6338 QQLPAVEQRL

-6360 IGSYRPPDEVFDVLD
+6360 IESYRPPDEVFDVLD

-6385 DGSDNTGV
+6385 DGSDNTGA

-6459 LADAIEYVLQNELK
+6459 LADAIEYVIQNELK

-6558 TLPVDPAPEEI
+6558 TLPVDPTPEEI

-6638 KNKPDIVSAI
+6638 NNKPDIISAI

-6719 VGDTAN
+6719 VGDMEN
-6725 EQEILASD
+6725 ELETLASD
-6733 STTVARAR
+6733 SSTVARAR

-6768 VQDAPR
+6768 VQEAPR

-6800 KMGAILQRIAKMST
+6800 KVGAILQRIAKMST

-6819 GQTPSI
+6819 GQIPSI

-6838 IQVDFTDNPNKLL
+6838 IQVDFSDNPNKLL

-6897 PYPEMKRRIEELR
+6897 PYPEMKRRIAELR
-6910 QSGVNSLI
+6910 QSGVSSLI

-7085 GDKGQ
+7085 GDKGEL
-7090 MGIRGDPGTSGV
+7090 GIRGDPGTSGV

-7110 GDPGDAGPAGEPGED
+7110 GDPGDAGPAGDPGED

-7142 RGAPGQAGKPGPPG
+7142 RGAPGQAGKSGPPG
-7156 VDGVRGET
+7156 VDGVRGEP

-7171 PTGPN
+7171 PAGPN
-7176 GAPGPRGEVGN
+7176 GAPGPRGEDGN

-7237 RDGFGISGPKGRRA
+7237 RDGFGISGPKGRRGD
-7251 NEGFPGFPG
+7251 EGFPGFPG

-7286 GNAGTAGQKG
+7286 GNAGTGGQKG

-7319 VKKIRDNCRKSQAFN
+7319 VKKIRDNCPCCYGKLECPLYPTELAFVLDASNDVGRPAFN
-7334 TACKNTAQILN
+7334 GMREAVLRLVNGITVSESNCPRGARVALA
-7345 LNYYNSEKMYEVKLQ
+7345 LYNSEVTTEVRFSDALKKRALLRHVEGLQ
-7360 NKMGSFQM
+7360 TLQTNKRRSLETAMSFVAHNTFKRVRSGFLVRKVAVFFVGGSVANAQAVTNAALRLHDAGIATLFLVKSDDRALTRALQVNNTALAQVIVMPNPGSAQFNSVMTKVMNCHLCFDICAPDQM
-7368 GSFHNLSLLS
+7368 CDYIPPSPGRDRRSFTTDVDIDMSFVVDSSESTYPAVFTEIKRYIAHMVEHLQVSSSPETSPHHARVAVLQQAPYQFIHNHTKIPVHVDIGLTEHQSAEGIVKFLLDKTPQLEGGRS
-7378 LA
+7378 LAAAMEWTVEHVFEKAPLQRPRKVLMLFVTGGVEELEEQLVRVAIDIKCRGYFLVIFGVGEKLSAGDARVLSRMASEPTDVFFKRLDTISQFYDKHLRTFGQMLPKYISIENAFFMSPEVSKHCKWFQSDQPLKNPFTTLARQPESHTKQHEKQQESHPVKHKAMDPEELHVSNVTRSGFKLRWTNPDPKNFVYFQVTVTRLRDHALAVKTNVSGSELSVDKLESGQTYHAVVTGHGADGHVLATHKGVVTTKAAAQRPIISSQVITAPVNTPLDKPATVPEPEPQEQQVGKAAERQPAPAASTTVDICQLPKEEGTCAKFVLKWHYDAPSKSCARFWYGGCGGNQNRFDTHEQCAKACGQPAPFKQGGMASLST